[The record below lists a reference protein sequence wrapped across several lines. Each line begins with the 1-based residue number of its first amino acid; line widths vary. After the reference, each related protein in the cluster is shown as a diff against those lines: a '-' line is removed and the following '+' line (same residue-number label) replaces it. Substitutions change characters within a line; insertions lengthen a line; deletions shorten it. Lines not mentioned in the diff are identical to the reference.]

1 MECCEHQTSTRTQSH
16 VRKAGWCSS
25 RVLWRLPTWWKGK
38 HLDLSSRFCR
48 RCVLGRALRDVS
60 RSPAELSVRRCLLHD
75 KHMPRPKQIDS
86 CECLDWPRTEIS
98 SSNAEMW
105 CAFGASPGTRDSTK
119 TTKISREGNCSRCD
133 ADTAARLL
141 NRAVA
146 QLCSRSVCSTK
157 CAHTLSPRV
166 LGTSSLEEYGTLE
179 LGHRRRSG
187 KKQRSKCDSYVW
199 QYDDSP
205 HR

>member
-1 MECCEHQTSTRTQSH
+1 MSWDE
-16 VRKAGWCSS
+16 
-25 RVLWRLPTWWKGK
+25 
-38 HLDLSSRFCR
+38 LSETFR
-48 RCVLGRALRDVS
+48 GA
-60 RSPAELSVRRCLLHD
+60 PAELSVWRCLLHD

-86 CECLDWPRTEIS
+86 CEWVDWPRTELIS
-98 SSNAEMW
+98 SSNAEKW
-105 CAFGASPGTRDSTK
+105 CAFGASPGHVTVPRPRK
-119 TTKISREGNCSRCD
+119 SRGKGVHCSRCN

-187 KKQRSKCDSYVW
+187 KNQRSKCDSYVW
-199 QYDDSP
+199 QYDYSP
-205 HR
+205 HKHR